1 MGGVDM
7 KMVLKVLRKDISDS
21 VRPVFSLVSIFIG
34 IYLLL
39 WVLFTFVFGSG
50 CGVEERLDYFWILAS
65 VFCMLLPGTAYGH
78 LKDEKG
84 RAEYL
89 LLPASKRGKYS
100 MMVFLSVFMYPAVF
114 LLAQG
119 TVDTVLTFFGGYS
132 GSIWRDITGGMESCL
147 LLILLSSSFL
157 LGNIVFERRR
167 VGRTLLT
174 VFSLFLLWN
183 LVKRQIAGYSSL
195 DEVRKGVLYAL
206 PPVMWWTGYRIL
218 FHRR

>member
-1 MGGVDM
+1 MKGVDM
-7 KMVLKVLRKDISDS
+7 ERILKVLRKDTCDS
-21 VRPVFSLVSIFIG
+21 VRLVFSLVSIFIG

-50 CGVEERLDYFWILAS
+50 CSVEERRDYFWVLAS

-84 RAEYL
+84 RLEYL
-89 LLPASKRGKYS
+89 LLPASKWVKYS
-100 MMVFLSVFMYPAVF
+100 VMVFLSVFMYPAVF
-114 LLAQG
+114 LLVQG
-119 TVDTVLTFFGGYS
+119 TVDTILMFVGGYS
-132 GSIWRDITGGMESCL
+132 GSIWLELKGGVENCL
-147 LLILLSSSFL
+147 LLILLASSFL

-183 LVKRQIAGYSSL
+183 LVKRHYGGGFPADNLRRAI
-195 DEVRKGVLYAL
+195 LYAL
-206 PPVMWWTGYRIL
+206 PPVMWWAGYWKL
-218 FHRR
+218 YCRR